1 MEFID
6 THAHLDAFQTAGEL
20 ESAIKRAKDASVT
33 RIITCSARKCDWQN
47 FSKIAREHKGCVF
60 WQMGIHPTEIEDGDE
75 EFLESAKDFLKS
87 DMPPVSIGEIGL
99 DFYKFEGSREEF
111 EKMKTRQE
119 RFFKA
124 QLEIAK
130 NAGLPVCVHARSA
143 VEEAIK
149 IIDESRFDWG
159 KVVFHCFSGT
169 ASQLEMLNSRG
180 GRASFTGIITYKNAE
195 QMRES
200 MLAQGLSKIMFETDC
215 PYLAPVPM
223 RGKPNEPSYIPFI
236 ARKSAELFGISIE
249 EIAEISTKNAREF
262 FGI

>member
-6 THAHLDAFQTAGEL
+6 THAHLDAFASDEEL
-20 ESAIKRAKDASVT
+20 ESAIKRAKDANVS

-47 FSKIAREHKGCVF
+47 FSKIARTHKGAVF
-60 WQMGIHPTEIEDGDE
+60 WQMGIHPTETEDGDE

-87 DMPPVSIGEIGL
+87 GTPPVSIGEIGL
-99 DFYKFEGSREEF
+99 DFYKFEGSRGEF
-111 EKMKTRQE
+111 EKMKSRQE
-119 RFFKA
+119 RLFKA

-130 NAGLPVCVHARSA
+130 NAGLPICVHARSA

-149 IIDESRFDWG
+149 IIDESGFDWQ
-159 KVVFHCFSGT
+159 KAVFHCFSG
-169 ASQLEMLNSRG
+169 SIEQIKMLNSRG

-195 QMRES
+195 EMRQT
-200 MLAQGLSKIMFETDC
+200 MRLQGLSKIMFETDC
-215 PYLAPVPM
+215 PYLAPVPL

-236 ARKSAELFGISIE
+236 AQKAAEIFGISVE
-249 EIAEISTKNAREF
+249 EIADISTNNAREF